1 MPLILQCLCR
11 PLQCTLFFSSSSSTI
26 SPRRLGRVWSRSLSH
41 ATAPSFSKA
50 PLPPGTYFLRFT
62 THHQHLKAPHVL
74 FAYIIFHISNLSSC
88 PGVELFSPFFF
99 FLVSCLA
106 TNFSFFLCFAVDKTT
121 EKKMKIGFLFLFL
134 CNTLC
139 CVYM

>member
-11 PLQCTLFFSSSSSTI
+11 PLQCTLFFSSSSSII

-41 ATAPSFSKA
+41 ATAPSFSKV
-50 PLPPGTYFLRFT
+50 PSPSGTYFLRFT
-62 THHQHLKAPHVL
+62 THQPTLESTSCPVCLH
-74 FAYIIFHISNLSSC
+74 IIFHFINLSSC
-88 PGVELFSPFFF
+88 PGVELFSPLV
-99 FLVSCLA
+99 LVSCFA

-121 EKKMKIGFLFLFL
+121 EKEMKIGFLFLFL

-139 CVYM
+139 FVYI